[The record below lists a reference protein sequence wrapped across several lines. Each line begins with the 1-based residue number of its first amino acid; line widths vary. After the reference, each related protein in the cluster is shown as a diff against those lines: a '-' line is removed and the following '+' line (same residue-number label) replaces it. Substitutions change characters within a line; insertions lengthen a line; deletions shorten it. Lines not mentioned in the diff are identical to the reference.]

1 MKVLIPIAVCSWHS
15 WSHDWIIRNN
25 FDPIA
30 WVPFKWT
37 RFWCSENTYSKV
49 GVFLKHTHF
58 QHMSHFLPFI
68 NKDVFFACECC
79 GLSTSSRCFWLV
91 VVWPTLQMLPAPSK
105 ELSLVQSMG
114 VFGKVLV
121 SNVDHKG
128 LEMIQIRVWRLVQDF
143 FHQVYGYCVADVWCL
158 KICIQNKPVQQ
169 CSAILVCSFL
179 VGWLDI

>member
-1 MKVLIPIAVCSWHS
+1 
-15 WSHDWIIRNN
+15 
-25 FDPIA
+25 
-30 WVPFKWT
+30 
-37 RFWCSENTYSKV
+37 
-49 GVFLKHTHF
+49 
-58 QHMSHFLPFI
+58 
-68 NKDVFFACECC
+68 
-79 GLSTSSRCFWLV
+79 
-91 VVWPTLQMLPAPSK
+91 
-105 ELSLVQSMG
+105 MG